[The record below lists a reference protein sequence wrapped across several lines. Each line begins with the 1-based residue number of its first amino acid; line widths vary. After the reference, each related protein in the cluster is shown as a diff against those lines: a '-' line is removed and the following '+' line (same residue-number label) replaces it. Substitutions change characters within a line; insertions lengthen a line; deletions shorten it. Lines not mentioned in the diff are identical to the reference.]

1 MKNILFVGPYRQADG
16 WGEATRSYIRAVA
29 STDNNLTIHPNYF
42 TNNYIDID
50 ESLSKYE
57 KTIFNQYDIVI
68 QKALPGCFFYNG
80 SYKKNI
86 AITELETSDWSRSSC
101 VKNLNEMDEVW
112 VPSECERQTLIKGG
126 VTKPIKSVSQ
136 PLDINFIKSLSNA
149 KLPLPKSISNTF
161 KFYFIGEYI
170 ERKNI
175 KDLILAFNLAFDYDE
190 PVSLIIKTSSQSS
203 NNPNQLRQKIE
214 EDIINIKKKMQTGNK
229 FKKEIIITERL
240 SDEQMI
246 GLHNACDCFVN
257 AAYGEAFCRPAA
269 EALVLGKTPIV
280 NKNTGMK
287 DFINNTNGYLVNSYK
302 TPVLLDNRPL
312 APDFDF
318 YNSYQHWYQIDIY
331 DLIDKL
337 KTVYSL
343 YQKNKDELEE
353 KSQMGKSNMDRFSYS
368 TIGSLL
374 CI

>member
-16 WGEATRSYIRAVA
+16 WGEASRSYIKAIG
-29 STDNNLTIHPNYF
+29 TTNNNLTIHPNYF
-42 TNNYIDID
+42 TNNLTDIPED
-50 ESLSKYE
+50 ISKYE
-57 KTIFNQYDIVI
+57 HTIYDNYDVVI

-101 VKNLNEMDEVW
+101 IRNLNEMDEVW
-112 VPSECERQTLIKGG
+112 VPSSFEKQTLIKSG
-126 VTKPIKSVSQ
+126 VYKTIKVVSQ
-136 PLDINFIKSLSNA
+136 PLNTEFITQLHDT
-149 KLPLPKSISNTF
+149 KLPLPKSISNNF

-175 KDLILAFNLAFDYDE
+175 EDLIIAFNLAFDYDD
-190 PVSLIIKTSSQSS
+190 PVTLIIKTNVQGN
-203 NNPNQLRQKIE
+203 NNPNQLRQQIE
-214 EDIINIKKKMQTGNK
+214 QNIINIKQKMSTGNK

-269 EALVLGKTPIV
+269 EALVLGKVPIV

-287 DFINNTNGYLVNSYK
+287 DFITNENGYLVNSHK
-302 TPVLLDNRPL
+302 TPVILDNRPL
-312 APDFDF
+312 SKEFDF
-318 YNSYQHWYQIDIY
+318 YNAYQYWYKIDIY
-331 DLIDKL
+331 DLIEKL
-337 KTVYSL
+337 KSAYSL
-343 YQKNKDELEE
+343 YQNNKQEWT
-353 KSQMGKSNMDRFSYS
+353 KKSNDGKTSIDKFSYS
-368 TIGSLL
+368 SIGSLL

>member
-1 MKNILFVGPYRQADG
+1 MKNILFIGPYRQADG
-16 WGEATRSYIRAVA
+16 WGDASRSYIKAIA
-29 STDNNLTIHPNYF
+29 STNNNLTIHPNYF
-42 TNNYIDID
+42 TNNITDIPQ
-50 ESLSKYE
+50 EVSQYE
-57 KTIFNQYDIVI
+57 QKFFDNYDIVI

-101 VKNLNEMDEVW
+101 IRNLNEMDEVW
-112 VPSECERQTLIKGG
+112 VPSEFERQTLLKGG
-126 VTKPIKSVSQ
+126 VYKPVKAISQ
-136 PLDINFIKSLSNA
+136 PLDIDFIKKNSAN

-175 KDLILAFNLAFDYDE
+175 NDLILAFNLAFDYDE
-190 PVSLIIKTSSQSS
+190 PISLIIKTNSQGS

-214 EDIINIKKKMQTGNK
+214 QDIIEIKKKMGTGNK

-240 SDEQMI
+240 TNEQMI

-287 DFINNTNGYLVNSYK
+287 DFINNDNGFLVNSYK
-302 TPVLLDNRPL
+302 TPVLLENRPL
-312 APDFDF
+312 SADFDF
-318 YNSYQHWYQIDIY
+318 YNSYQYWYKIDIY

-337 KTVYSL
+337 KNVYSL
-343 YQKNKDELEE
+343 YQKNKTQIADKAEI
-353 KSQMGKSNMDRFSYS
+353 GKSNMDSFSYS
-368 TIGSLL
+368 TIGSKL